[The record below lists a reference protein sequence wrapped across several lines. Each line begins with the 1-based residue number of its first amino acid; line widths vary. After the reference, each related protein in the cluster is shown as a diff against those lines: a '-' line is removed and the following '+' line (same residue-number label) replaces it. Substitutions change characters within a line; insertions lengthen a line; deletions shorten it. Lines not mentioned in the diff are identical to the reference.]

1 MLFYPSA
8 SLFSRVV
15 SRKAGHESH
24 DEHAHRATSV
34 PWCCYVPCK
43 RCRLHR
49 KPLGHRMLSRASPS
63 WHCSFTSSTSA
74 VSQADGAT
82 QSSNAEHS
90 PSSAQGRPVNSRGG
104 SLVGN
109 PESWCLAIASRRRSL
124 RVINWM
130 TNCLTWLRPSSP
142 VPPRYHSE
150 LEGLATYSAPLF
162 VPVHPHYSTLQR
174 RQDNHVCPSHS
185 PG

>member
-1 MLFYPSA
+1 
-8 SLFSRVV
+8 
-15 SRKAGHESH
+15 
-24 DEHAHRATSV
+24 
-34 PWCCYVPCK
+34 
-43 RCRLHR
+43 
-49 KPLGHRMLSRASPS
+49 MLSRASPS

-130 TNCLTWLRPSSP
+130 TNCLTWLRLSSP
-142 VPPRYHSE
+142 VPPPGITPSRKGSQLIRPLSLYLYIHTTVPCNVAKITMFVQVIVPADPTATPC
-150 LEGLATYSAPLF
+150 ATYS
-162 VPVHPHYSTLQR
+162 
-174 RQDNHVCPSHS
+174 CPRGHFRER
-185 PG
+185 